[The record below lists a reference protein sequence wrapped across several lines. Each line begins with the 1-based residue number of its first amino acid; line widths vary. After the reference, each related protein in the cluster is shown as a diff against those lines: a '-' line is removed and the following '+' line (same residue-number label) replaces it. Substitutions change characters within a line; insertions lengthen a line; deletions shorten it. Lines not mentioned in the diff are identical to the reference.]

1 MIKGIGIDIVY
12 LDIIKTMVEARSGD
26 SLRDVY
32 TNAEIEL
39 CRSSPNSVE
48 RFATRFAAKE
58 ATMKAFGLGWQADG
72 LDWTDIEVTND
83 DVNQPSLLLKG
94 EAELKA
100 KKLGVQKV
108 WLSLTHEE
116 NVGVALVILEG

>member
-1 MIKGIGIDIVY
+1 MLKGIGIDVVY
-12 LDIIKTMVEARSGD
+12 LDVIKTMVEARSGEA
-26 SLRDVY
+26 LRDVF
-32 TNAEIEL
+32 TDAEIAL

-58 ATMKAFGLGWQADG
+58 AAMKAFGLGWQADG
-72 LDWTDIEVTND
+72 LDFTDIEVTND
-83 DVNQPSLLLKG
+83 DNNRPSLLLKG

-100 KKLGVQKV
+100 KEFGIQKI

-116 NVGVALVILEG
+116 NVGVALVIFEG